1 MTDESRDDAASVAPT
16 FCFSGSPE
24 SHPCRQPLCF
34 EKHRAAR
41 ATLLSIPRPRIQFP
55 SSRCC
60 GQSPIRPLTTGV
72 RPVKTGLSPV
82 RSGLSPVSAV
92 LSRATRRK
100 GTAARHPYGKRGTG
114 DIRPRPTLTQPAGR
128 SNAQPP
134 PVQTA
139 QRRNTQKNTQILPS
153 KPHGFLL
160 FVLPLQRR
168 NGVR

>member
-1 MTDESRDDAASVAPT
+1 MTDESRDDAASVAPA
-16 FCFSGSPE
+16 FCFSGSLE
-24 SHPCRQPLCF
+24 SVSRRQPARF
-34 EKHRAAR
+34 GKHRAAGAAQR
-41 ATLLSIPRPRIQFP
+41 SVPRSRIRLP

-60 GQSPIRPLTTGV
+60 GQSPVRPLTTGL

-82 RSGLSPVSAV
+82 RSGLRPVSAV
-92 LSRATRRK
+92 LSRAARRE
-100 GTAARHPYGKRGTG
+100 GTAARHPCGKRGTG
-114 DIRPRPTLTQPAGR
+114 DIRPRPTLTLPAGR